1 VVADSPGDS
10 SAQTAPRAD
19 RPHRNRGGRRRAAG
33 IYGTIVTAAVLA
45 SGGAKMSTAAL
56 AVAALVTLIVYWVAE
71 EYAEILGGQAEDGRL
86 PTGRQIFLQLTSTWP
101 MVSAAYIPVV
111 TLVVARIAGTSAV
124 VAANIALC
132 VTVLLLLFHG
142 WSAGRAA
149 DLRGGRLIV
158 GPLIA
163 GALGAVMIVLKNFVV
178 TNLH

>member
-1 VVADSPGDS
+1 
-10 SAQTAPRAD
+10 
-19 RPHRNRGGRRRAAG
+19 
-33 IYGTIVTAAVLA
+33 
-45 SGGAKMSTAAL
+45 
-56 AVAALVTLIVYWVAE
+56 
-71 EYAEILGGQAEDGRL
+71 L

-124 VAANIALC
+124 VAANIALG

-149 DLRGGRLIV
+149 DLRGGRLIAV
-158 GPLIA
+158 TLIA

>member
-1 VVADSPGDS
+1 VVADSPGDR
-10 SAQTAPRAD
+10 SAATAAATD
-19 RPHRNRGGRRRAAG
+19 RPHRGGRRRAAG

-45 SGGAKMSTAAL
+45 AGGSTMSTASL
-56 AVAALVTLIVYWVAE
+56 AVAALITLVVYWVAE
-71 EYAEILGGQAEDGRL
+71 EYAEILGGQVEDGRL
-86 PTGRQIFLQLTSTWP
+86 PTSRQIFTQLTNTWP
-101 MVSAAYIPVV
+101 MVSAAYVPVL

-124 VAANIALC
+124 VAANIALG

-149 DLRGGRLIV
+149 DLRGGRLIAV
-158 GPLIA
+158 TLIA